1 MDFLK
6 KQNIYKY
13 VALLVIVFQ
22 QITFAQDTTSVHI
35 YDSPSNVET
44 NTEYD
49 SETETYEE
57 TEEVGDGIILSP
69 SILYDFEEYK
79 EYRKQQ
85 LIKSYWR
92 TLSGVSSNEDDNT
105 GINLTNVI
113 PQYKIDKEKIG
124 QIFGDEGIKVNL
136 QGSVELD
143 FQLKNTFRDNQTIPV
158 NRRTTTTFKMDNDIQ
173 VSADGSIGDKLNL
186 NLDHFT
192 KSLFNRR
199 NLVDLKYEGEE
210 DEIIKLVQLGNINM
224 PLPGTLI
231 TGSQDLFGI
240 KAQLQFGRTKIT
252 TVFSEQRSQGNTFQ
266 VENGGQKNNFEFY
279 ADKYDA
285 NRHFF
290 LAPYFY
296 NNYDKALEKMP
307 FIDSQIDITKI
318 EVWITNTRTSIDDVR
333 DVFALTHIGDN
344 INDIEPGEN
353 VTGSADPIEFPNNGN
368 NNLNPVDLV
377 NANPEFR
384 DYKTLSSAITSE
396 NFIVSKDYEKLEKAR
411 KLAPNEYT
419 FNPKLGFISLNQTL
433 QNGAVLAVAFQ
444 YTHQGKVYQVGEF
457 ADQLLS
463 PSTLMLKLLR
473 PTITDPEHSTWKLMM
488 KNVYSLGAY
497 QVNKEDFVLNILYKQ
512 PESGSKLRYI
522 PEKEVDNKQLIDLLN
537 LDTLNANGNSGRDG
551 YFDFID
557 NPILTIDPA
566 KGKVYLPAVE
576 PFGNY
581 IKNRLV
587 KYGVADTTAEKY
599 MYPELYSMTQ
609 NDAEQRPE
617 KNRYILKGSYKSQ
630 YGSEISLNAYN
641 LQQGSVTL
649 KQGSEKLV
657 EGIDFI
663 VDYSLGRVTV
673 INESKL
679 NAGTPISI
687 SVESQNAFA
696 QTKRFMGLRVD
707 HEVNKKLILGG
718 TILNLKETPITNK
731 INYGEEPI
739 NNTIWGIDGTYQD
752 ESQFLTNLADKIP
765 LIETEA
771 KSNVFANMEFA
782 QFLPGHPNIINID
795 AGGTSYIDDFENGQT
810 EISILYP
817 NNWKLASVP
826 IGTSNADEDLFKE
839 ATMFNELHAGFNRAE
854 LSWFVIRDEFY
865 SSVAPSNI
873 VDNKTIL
880 EDPYQR
886 DIALTEIFENKD
898 IATNQIDRIRPL
910 NLVFDPNQPGPY
922 NYDVEGSSVSS
933 GLNPDGTLKNA
944 TSRWAGIT
952 QRITSP
958 DWEASNIEYLEF
970 WLMDPYINNPDHTG
984 GDLYLNIGSIS
995 EDILLDTRK
1004 SFENGLPTVSN
1015 PTTVDTTAWGLVSN
1029 SQILVRSFDNTDGAS
1044 QDVGYDGLDDSQE
1057 FKFAPPSGSINESYM
1072 SRLENAFG
1080 NTSAAYQN
1088 RFNDPSKDNYEHFLS
1103 DQHDANN
1110 ADIIE
1115 RYAMYNRSQENTF
1128 NSFNGNGSTQPNIE
1142 DIDADNT
1149 LNENQSYYQYKVD
1162 LRKDQLNVQDNK
1174 YITQVIENKGP
1185 NKNTNWYLFRIPIRD
1200 VDKEAF
1206 GGITNF
1212 KSIRFMR
1219 MFLHGF
1225 SEQVTLRF
1233 ATLSMVR
1240 GNWRQY
1246 ADEIDPSGG
1255 SFEIASV
1262 NIEENGL
1269 KTPIPYVLPPGI
1281 QRERIQGAS
1290 NSTIQNE
1297 QSLSLKVCGLEQ
1309 GKSQI
1314 AYKNLPL
1321 NVNNYERLK
1330 MFVHAE
1336 AVEID
1341 NIEDG
1346 EVSLFIRMGT
1356 DYSENYYEY
1365 EIPLEM
1371 TEWGETEPRNI
1382 WPLNNEVDISFQN
1395 LIDLKLKR
1403 NKDIVATA
1411 GTGNAVTYSDRY
1423 AGVSGGK
1430 NIYVR
1435 GNPNIADAR
1444 SVMIGIRNTSTSGDK
1459 CAEIWVNELRLVGFE
1474 NESSIAFRGQFRTN
1488 LADFADLNISGS
1500 YLEAGFGAL
1509 DQSLSLRRQENLRDF
1524 SINTTINAGKFFP
1537 DKWGVNLPVYYGI
1550 TDIKSTPKFNPL
1562 DQDVK
1567 YEDAIDNASTS
1578 EERKLI
1584 EDRSITKSH
1593 YKSFNITNVGINPKT
1608 DSKKRFYSPSNVKVS
1623 YSRTEL
1629 VESSPEIQSN
1639 LERLEQGRL
1648 IYGYNTTVKPIM
1660 PFKKVKFLAKSKILR
1675 PIKEFNF
1682 NIFPKSITYNY
1693 FVERDFKENLIRPIY
1708 YLGQDIPGGVFDPI
1722 FSQSLKMNSTFGVK
1736 FDLTKSL
1743 KLNLQGNSD
1752 GIFRDES
1759 QVTKTSNDDL
1769 WEQILEHGT
1778 TQNYHQSFDATYK
1791 LPLKYIPYTKWMDLS
1806 LRYNA
1811 SYDWIGANT
1820 IQRDKLQGNT
1830 IQNNSEIQLTGKLD
1844 FKKVY
1849 KEIPGI
1855 KKVYGGRT
1863 KKKKSKKEARLKKKY
1878 DKKSKKLDK
1887 KVKGLDDELKTL
1899 NESLTDSIVS
1909 DTLKIN
1915 KDITE
1920 STLDK
1925 ENVEAEIAE
1934 LDKAYNDKKKK
1945 LKDKAK
1951 KAKDKARKRK
1961 KKVSKPVE
1969 TLIRLATAVKKID
1982 GSYRKSEGTVLPGF
1996 THQVNP
2002 LGHTNGLNFSA
2013 PGLAYAFGKQSN
2025 FGSDNMNLRAYAAQ
2039 EGWLEDNANLNGQ
2052 YSKQYQEQITLKAL
2066 VEPIKRFRINLDAAR
2081 KESIDLSEYFRSTE
2095 EYDGDGNPIFETQNT
2110 NESGNFNITVLTLNT
2125 AFKDQDAV
2133 FQTFLEN
2140 RTIMARRVADAK
2152 ALEYGEVP
2160 AEEGPDGY
2168 PVGFNGN
2175 SQEVLIPAFLAAYTG
2190 KSATTQSLNKFTDIP
2205 LPNWKIT
2212 YDGLRY
2218 ISWLKQKVKRISLTS
2233 GYSSVYTIGSFNRNL
2248 LFDESTAVK
2257 PGLTDNLDLNG
2268 NFIPKYQINQVTISE
2283 QFNPLIKVDVTL
2295 KNNMSFNTAFKRS
2308 RNLTL
2313 NIDNSQLLQENA
2325 NSYVIGAGYR
2335 MNDVKIF
2342 KNGLGKSKVPRTL
2355 ELNLDINYNFKKS
2368 IVRNIYDESQ
2378 QVNSGNEQ
2386 FGVSFSANY
2395 TINELLN
2402 CSVYFDRNSS
2412 ESFILSSFPIR
2423 ESIFGIKIKYTLT
2436 Q

>member
-6 KQNIYKY
+6 KQNVYKY
-13 VALLVIVFQ
+13 VVLLLFAFQ
-22 QITFAQDTTSVHI
+22 QITLAQDTTSVHI

-57 TEEVGDGIILSP
+57 TEQVGDGIILSP
-69 SILYDFEEYK
+69 SILYDFDEYK
-79 EYRKQQ
+79 EHRKQQ
-85 LIKSYWR
+85 MIKSYWR
-92 TLSGVSSNEDDNT
+92 TLSGASTGEDKKT

-113 PQYKIDKEKIG
+113 PQYKLDKEKIG
-124 QIFGDEGIKVNL
+124 QIFGTDGIDIKL

-173 VSADGSIGDKLNL
+173 VSADGSIGEKLNL

-192 KSLFNRR
+192 QSLFNRR

-231 TGSQDLFGI
+231 TGSQDLFGV
-240 KAQLQFGRTKIT
+240 KAQLQFGRTTIT

-266 VENGGQKNNFEFY
+266 VENGGQKNNFEFE
-279 ADKYDA
+279 AVKYDV

-290 LAPYFY
+290 IAPYFY
-296 NNYDKALEKMP
+296 NNYDRALKDMP
-307 FIDSQIDITKI
+307 FVDSQVDITRI
-318 EVWITNTRTSIDDVR
+318 EVWITNTRTSIEDVR

-344 INDIEPGEN
+344 INDIDPGEN
-353 VTGSADPIEFPNNGN
+353 VTGDPTAPEIPINSN

-377 NANPEFR
+377 AANPEFR
-384 DYKTLSSAITSE
+384 DYKTLSSAITAQ

-444 YTHQGKVYQVGEF
+444 YTYRGEVYQVGEF
-457 ADQLLS
+457 ADQLQS

-473 PTITDPEHSTWKLMM
+473 PTITDPEHPTWKLMM

-497 QVNKEDFVLNILYKQ
+497 QVNKEDFILNILYKQ

-522 PEKEVDNKQLIDLLN
+522 PEPEVDNKQLIDLLN
-537 LDTLNANGNSGRDG
+537 LDSLNSNGNAGRDG

-576 PFGNY
+576 PFGTF
-581 IKNRLV
+581 IRDRLIQ
-587 KYGVADTTAEKY
+587 YGVHPDTAENY
-599 MYPELYSMTQ
+599 MFPELYSMTQ

-617 KNRYILKGSYKSQ
+617 NNRYILKGSYKSQ

-663 VDYSLGRVTV
+663 VDYSLGRVTI

-752 ESQFLTNLADKIP
+752 ESPFLTNLADKIP
-765 LIETEA
+765 FVETEA

-795 AGGTSYIDDFENGQT
+795 EGGTSYIDDFENGQT

-826 IGTSNADEDLFKE
+826 FDPDGVFPESEML
-839 ATMFNELHAGFNRAE
+839 NELHSGFNRAE

-865 SSVAPSNI
+865 SSVAPSHI
-873 VDNKTIL
+873 VDNKDIL
-880 EDPYQR
+880 DDPYQR
-886 DIALTEIFENKD
+886 DIPLTEIFENKD
-898 IATNQIDRIRPL
+898 IAPNQIDRVRPL

-922 NYDVEGSSVSS
+922 NYDVENTSVSA
-933 GLNPDGTLKNA
+933 GLNPDGTLKDPA
-944 TSRWAGIT
+944 SRWAGIT

-958 DWEASNIEYLEF
+958 DWEASNIEYIEF
-970 WLMDPYINNPDHTG
+970 WMMDPYITNTDHTG
-984 GDLYLNIGSIS
+984 GDLFLNIGSIS

-1004 SFENGLPTVSN
+1004 SFENGLPTPNN
-1015 PTTVDTTAWGLVSN
+1015 PSTVDTTSWGLVSN
-1029 SQILVRSFDNTDGAS
+1029 SQILVRSFDNTDGAI

-1057 FKFAPPSGSINESYM
+1057 FKFAPPTGSINESYM
-1072 SRLENAFG
+1072 TRLENEFG

-1088 RFNDPSKDNYEHFLS
+1088 RFNDPSNDNYEHFLS
-1103 DQHDANN
+1103 EEHDNNKAN
-1110 ADIIE
+1110 ILE
-1115 RYAMYNRSQENTF
+1115 RYAKFNRSQNNTF
-1128 NSFNGNGSTQPNIE
+1128 NNFLGNGTTLPNME

-1149 LNENQSYYQYKVD
+1149 LNENQSYYQYRID
-1162 LRKDQLNVQDNK
+1162 LRKENLNVENNK
-1174 YITQVIENKGP
+1174 YITQVLENKGP
-1185 NKNTNWYLFRIPIRD
+1185 DQNTNWYLFRIPIRD
-1200 VDKEAF
+1200 IDKEAF
-1206 GGITNF
+1206 GGINNF

-1219 MFLHGF
+1219 MYLRGF
-1225 SEQVTLRF
+1225 TEPVVLRF

-1246 ADEIDPSGG
+1246 ANDLNPSNG

-1269 KTPIPYVLPPGI
+1269 KEPIPYVLPPGI

-1297 QSLSLKVCGLEQ
+1297 QSLSLKVCGLEE
-1309 GKSQI
+1309 GKEQI

-1336 AVEID
+1336 AVNAEDI
-1341 NIEDG
+1341 NDG

-1356 DYSENYYEY
+1356 DYTENYYEY

-1371 TEWGETEPRNI
+1371 TPWGETEPRNI
-1382 WPLNNEVDISFQN
+1382 WPLNNEVDINFQH

-1403 NKDIVATA
+1403 NKDIVSTSGTA
-1411 GTGNAVTYSDRY
+1411 DPVTYSDRY
-1423 AGVSGGK
+1423 VGASGGK
-1430 NIYVR
+1430 NIYVK
-1435 GNPNIADAR
+1435 GNPNIGDAR

-1459 CAEIWVNELRLVGFE
+1459 CAEIWVNELRLVGFQ

-1488 LADFADLNISGS
+1488 LADFADLNVSGS

-1524 SINTTINAGKFFP
+1524 SINTTVNAGKFFP
-1537 DKWGVNLPVYYGI
+1537 DKWGVNLPIYYGI
-1550 TDIKSTPKFNPL
+1550 TDIKSTPRFNPL

-1567 YEDAIDNASTS
+1567 YEDALANASTS
-1578 EERKLI
+1578 EERQQI
-1584 EDRSITKSH
+1584 EDRSITQSH
-1593 YKSFNITNVGINPKT
+1593 YKSFNITNVGINPKAN
-1608 DSKKRFYSPSNVKVS
+1608 SKKRFYSPSNIKVS

-1629 VESSPEIQSN
+1629 EESSPEI
-1639 LERLEQGRL
+1639 ERNIERSEQGRI
-1648 IYGYNTTVKPIM
+1648 IYGFNSTAKPVM

-1682 NIFPKSITYNY
+1682 YLFPKSITYNY
-1693 FVERDFKENLIRPIY
+1693 FVERDFKENLIRPII
-1708 YLGQDIPGGVFDPI
+1708 YLGEDTPGGVFDPI
-1722 FSQSLKMNSTFGVK
+1722 YSQSLKMNSTFGIK

-1743 KLNLQGNSD
+1743 KLNLQG
-1752 GIFRDES
+1752 
-1759 QVTKTSNDDL
+1759 TSNGIYKDEVQTKITSNRVL
-1769 WEQILEHGT
+1769 WDEILSMGT
-1778 TQNYHQSFDATYK
+1778 TQNYHQSFDASYK
-1791 LPLKYIPYTKWMDLS
+1791 LPLKYIPYTKWMDLN
-1806 LRYNA
+1806 LNYNA
-1811 SYDWIGANT
+1811 SYDWIGAST
-1820 IQRDKLQGNT
+1820 IKEDRNLGHI
-1830 IQNNSEIQLTGKLD
+1830 IQNQSEIELRGKLD

-1849 KEIPGI
+1849 KEIPVV
-1855 KKVYGGRT
+1855 KKVYGGRS
-1863 KKKKSKKEARLKKKY
+1863 KKKKSKREARLKKRF
-1878 DKKSKKLDK
+1878 DKKTKKLKK
-1887 KVKGLDDELKTL
+1887 KVTGLDEEIKEL
-1899 NESLTDSIVS
+1899 NESLADSVVTDS
-1909 DTLKIN
+1909 LKLNNAI
-1915 KDITE
+1915 E
-1920 STLDK
+1920 SSTVEK
-1925 ENVEAEIAE
+1925 ETVEGEMEE
-1934 LDKAYNDKKKK
+1934 LDKAYKDKKKK

-1951 KAKDKARKRK
+1951 KKKEKERK
-1961 KKVSKPVE
+1961 KKNKVSKPVE
-1969 TLIRLATAVKKID
+1969 TLIRLATAIQKVD

-1996 THQVNP
+1996 RYQVTP
-2002 LGHTNGLNFSA
+2002 FGHAEGSGFSV
-2013 PGLAYAFGKQSN
+2013 PGLGYVFGQQSN
-2025 FGSDNMNLRAYAAQ
+2025 FGPNNMNLREYASAQ
-2039 EGWLEDNANLNGQ
+2039 DWLVNNQDLNDQ
-2052 YSKQYQEQITLKAL
+2052 YSKQYQEQITVKAL
-2066 VEPIKRFRINLDAAR
+2066 VEPIKRFRINMDASR
-2081 KESIDLSEYFRSTE
+2081 KETVDLTEYYRSTGQFDAE
-2095 EYDGDGNPIFETQNT
+2095 GKPIFSTQNT
-2110 NESGNFNITVLTLNT
+2110 NETGNFNVTILTLNT
-2125 AFKDQDAV
+2125 AFKNQDEV
-2133 FQTFLEN
+2133 FQTFLDN
-2140 RTIMARRVADAK
+2140 RQIMARRVADAR
-2152 ALEYGEVP
+2152 AAEYGQAP
-2160 AEEGPDGY
+2160 LPDDPDGF

-2218 ISWLKQKVKRISLTS
+2218 ISWLKKKVKRISLTS
-2233 GYSSVYTIGSFNRNL
+2233 AYSSVYTIGNFSRNL
-2248 LFDESTAVK
+2248 LFDESVAVT
-2257 PGLTDNLDLNG
+2257 PGLTDNIDLNG

-2283 QFNPLIKVDVTL
+2283 QFNPLVKVDVTL

-2313 NIDNSQLLQENA
+2313 NIDNSQLLQEDA
-2325 NSYVIGAGYR
+2325 NSYVVGMGYR

-2342 KNGLGKSKVPRTL
+2342 KNELGKSKVPRTL
-2355 ELNLDINYNFKKS
+2355 EFNLDINYNFKKS
-2368 IVRNIYDESQ
+2368 IVRNIYDEGQ

>member
-6 KQNIYKY
+6 KLNVYKY
-13 VALLVIVFQ
+13 LLLLLLTVQ
-22 QITFAQDTTSVHI
+22 QITLAQDTTSVHI

-44 NTEYD
+44 TTDYD
-49 SETETYEE
+49 SDTETYEE
-57 TEEVGDGIILSP
+57 TEQISGGIILSP
-69 SILYDFEEYK
+69 SILYDFDEYK
-79 EYRKQQ
+79 EHRKQQ
-85 LIKSYWR
+85 MIKSYWR
-92 TLSGVSSNEDDNT
+92 TLSGASTDDNKST

-124 QIFGDEGIKVNL
+124 QIFGAEGIDIKL

-173 VSADGSIGDKLNL
+173 VSADGKIGDKLNL

-240 KAQLQFGRTKIT
+240 KAQLQFGRTTIT

-279 ADKYDA
+279 ADKYDV

-296 NNYDKALEKMP
+296 HNYDGALEDMP
-307 FIDSQIDITKI
+307 FVNSQIDITKL
-318 EVWITNTRTSIDDVR
+318 EVWVTNTRTSIDDVR
-333 DVFALTHIGDN
+333 DIFALTHIGD
-344 INDIEPGEN
+344 DITDIDPGEN
-353 VTGSADPIEFPNNGN
+353 VTGTPGELKIPDNKNNS
-368 NNLNPVDLV
+368 LNPLDLV
-377 NANPEFR
+377 AANPEFR
-384 DYKTLSSAITSE
+384 DYKTLSTAI
-396 NFIVSKDYEKLEKAR
+396 NAQKFIISKDYEKLEKAR

-419 FNPKLGFISLNQTL
+419 FDPKLGFISLNQTL
-433 QNGAVLAVAFQ
+433 QNGAILAVAFQ
-444 YTHQGKVYQVGEF
+444 YTYRGKVYQVGEF
-457 ADQLLS
+457 ADQLQS
-463 PSTLMLKLLR
+463 PSTLMVKLLR
-473 PTITDPEHSTWKLMM
+473 PTITDPEHPTWKLMM

-512 PESGSKLRYI
+512 PKSGSKLRYI
-522 PEKEVDNKQLIDLLN
+522 PEDSLDRLQLIDVLN
-537 LDTLNANGNSGRDG
+537 LDNLNSNGDQGRDG

-557 NPILTIDPA
+557 NPQLTINPA
-566 KGKVYLPAVE
+566 KGKIYLPSVE
-576 PFGNY
+576 PFGKY
-581 IKNRLV
+581 IRAKIKELNSNLH
-587 KYGVADTTAEKY
+587 DTVLDSY
-599 MYPELYSMTQ
+599 MYPELYTMTQ

-630 YGSEISLNAYN
+630 FGSEISLNAYN
-641 LQQGSVTL
+641 LQQGAVTL
-649 KQGSEKLV
+649 RQGSEKLT

-663 VDYSLGRVTV
+663 VDYSLGRVTI

-731 INYGEEPI
+731 INYGQEPI

-752 ESQFLTNLADKIP
+752 ESKFLTNLTDKIP

-771 KSNVFANMEFA
+771 KSQVFANMEFA

-817 NNWKLASVP
+817 NSWKMSSVP
-826 IGTSNADEDLFKE
+826 LGTSNEPDDLFQE
-839 ATMFNELHAGFNRAE
+839 ATMYNEIHSGFNRAE

-865 SSVAPSNI
+865 SSLAPSNI
-873 VDNKTIL
+873 VDNKNIL

-886 DIALTEIFENKD
+886 DIPLTEIFENKD

-922 NYDVEGSSVSS
+922 NYDVETSAVSS
-933 GLNPDGTLKNA
+933 GLNPNGTLKNPE
-944 TSRWAGIT
+944 SRWGGIT

-958 DWEASNIEYLEF
+958 DWEASNIEYIEF
-970 WLMDPYINNPDHTG
+970 WLMDPYINNPDHLG

-1015 PTTVDTTAWGLVSN
+1015 PTTVDTTSWGLVSN
-1029 SQILVRSFDNTDGAS
+1029 SQILVRSFDNSEGES
-1044 QDVGYDGLDDSQE
+1044 QDVGYDGLDDNQE
-1057 FKFAPPSGSINESYM
+1057 FKFVPPTGAINESYM
-1072 SRLENAFG
+1072 SRLSNAFG
-1080 NTSAAYQN
+1080 TGSEAYQN
-1088 RFNDPSKDNYEHFLS
+1088 RFNDPSNDNYKHFIS
-1103 DQHDANN
+1103 DEHDANS
-1110 ADIIE
+1110 ADILE
-1115 RYAMYNRSQENTF
+1115 RYAAYNRSQNNTYNTF
-1128 NSFNGNGSTQPNIE
+1128 KGNGSTLPNIE

-1149 LNENQSYYQYKVD
+1149 LNENQSYYQYKID
-1162 LRKDQLNVQDNK
+1162 LRKENLNVLDNK
-1174 YITQVIENKGP
+1174 YITQVLEDKGP
-1185 NKNTNWYLFRIPIRD
+1185 QQNTNWYLFRIPIRD
-1200 VDKEAF
+1200 IDKEAF

-1246 ADEIDPSGG
+1246 SDLDDASTG
-1255 SFEIASV
+1255 SFEIASI

-1269 KTPIPYVLPPGI
+1269 KEPIPYVLPPGI
-1281 QRERIQGAS
+1281 QRERLQGAA
-1290 NSTIQNE
+1290 NSTVQNE
-1297 QSLSLKVCGLEQ
+1297 QSLSLKVCELEE

-1336 AVEID
+1336 AVEAEDIQ
-1341 NIEDG
+1341 DG
-1346 EVSLFIRMGT
+1346 EVSLFVRIGT
-1356 DYSENYYEY
+1356 DYTENYYEY

-1371 TEWGETEPRNI
+1371 TPWGETVPRNI
-1382 WPLNNEVDISFQN
+1382 WPLNNEVDINFKH

-1411 GTGNAVTYSDRY
+1411 GQADAITYSTKY
-1423 AGVSGGK
+1423 AGNSGGK

-1435 GNPNIADAR
+1435 GNPNVADAR
-1444 SVMIGIRNTSTSGDK
+1444 SIMIGIRNTSNTGNK

-1474 NESSIAFRGQFRTN
+1474 NESSIAFRGQLRTN
-1488 LADFADLNISGS
+1488 LADFADLNVSGS

-1524 SINTTINAGKFFP
+1524 SINTTVNAGKFFP

-1550 TDIKSTPKFNPL
+1550 TDVKSTPKFNPL

-1567 YEDAIDNASTS
+1567 YEDALNNAATS
-1578 EERKLI
+1578 EERQLI
-1584 EDRSITKSH
+1584 KDKSITQSH
-1593 YKSFNITNVGINPKT
+1593 YRSFNVTNVGINPKT
-1608 DSKKRFYSPSNVKVS
+1608 KSKTKFYSPSNVKVS

-1629 VESSPEIQSN
+1629 EESNPDIQRN
-1639 LERLEQGRL
+1639 LERIEQGR
-1648 IYGYNTTVKPIM
+1648 IVYGYNSSAKPIM
-1660 PFKKVKFLAKSKILR
+1660 PFKKMKFLAKSKVLR
-1675 PIKEFNF
+1675 PIREFNF
-1682 NIFPKSITYNY
+1682 YLFPKSLNFNY
-1693 FVERDFKENLIRPIY
+1693 FVERDFKENLIRPIT
-1708 YLGQDIPGGVFDPI
+1708 YLGEDNPGGVFDPI
-1722 FSQSLKMNSTFGVK
+1722 YSQSLTMNSTFGVK

-1743 KLNLQGNSD
+1743 KLNLQGNSNGAYLKED
-1752 GIFRDES
+1752 QEHI
-1759 QVTKTSNDDL
+1759 TSNKVL
-1769 WEQILEHGT
+1769 WDQIKGFGT
-1778 TQNYHQSFDATYK
+1778 TKNYHQTFNASYK
-1791 LPLKYIPYTKWMDLS
+1791 LPLKYIPYTKWMDLN
-1806 LRYNA
+1806 LKYNA
-1811 SYDWIGANT
+1811 SYDWIRAST
-1820 IQRDKLQGNT
+1820 IAADEALGNT
-1830 IQNNSEIQLTGKLD
+1830 IQNNSEIQITGKLD

-1849 KEIPGI
+1849 KELPVV

-1863 KKKKSKKEARLKKKY
+1863 KKKKSKRAARLKKRH
-1878 DKKSKKLDK
+1878 DKKSKKLEK
-1887 KVKGLDDELKTL
+1887 KIKNKDEKLVELEKTL
-1899 NESLTDSIVS
+1899 KDSEVS
-1909 DTLKIN
+1909 DTIKIN
-1915 KDITE
+1915 QTIETT
-1920 STLDK
+1920 SSDK
-1925 ENVEAEIAE
+1925 ENLETKLDEI
-1934 LDKAYNDKKKK
+1934 DKVYKDKSKV
-1945 LKDKAK
+1945 LKDKEK
-1951 KAKDKARKRK
+1951 KRKDRQRKRK
-1961 KKVSKPVE
+1961 KKVSKPLE
-1969 TLIRLATAVKKID
+1969 TLIRLATAVQKID

-1996 THQVNP
+1996 KHQINP
-2002 LGHTNGLNFSA
+2002 LGQAGWST
-2013 PGLAYAFGKQSN
+2013 PGFGYVFGQQSN
-2025 FGSDNMNLRAYAAQ
+2025 FGSENRTLKAHASHKEWLVDNV
-2039 EGWLEDNANLNGQ
+2039 DLNDQ
-2052 YSKQYQEQITLKAL
+2052 FSKIYQEQITLKAL

-2081 KESIDLSEYFRSTE
+2081 KESTNLSEFYRSTGQ
-2095 EYDGDGNPIFETQNT
+2095 YDDEGKAIFETQNT
-2110 NESGNFNITVLTLNT
+2110 NESGNFNISILTLNT
-2125 AFKDQDAV
+2125 AFKNQDEV
-2133 FQTFLEN
+2133 FQTFLDN
-2140 RTIMARRVADAK
+2140 RKTIANRIANEQAQK
-2152 ALEYGEVP
+2152 YGQ
-2160 AEEGPDGY
+2160 GPVQYVDEF

-2205 LPNWKIT
+2205 LPNWKVT

-2218 ISWLKQKVKRISLTS
+2218 ISWLKKKVKRISLTS
-2233 GYSSVYTIGSFNRNL
+2233 AYSSIYTIGSFNRNL
-2248 LFDESTAVK
+2248 LFDESQAVTY
-2257 PGLTDNLDLNG
+2257 GLTDNVDLNG
-2268 NFIPKYQINQVTISE
+2268 NFIPKYQVNQVTISE
-2283 QFNPLIKVDVTL
+2283 QFNPLLKIDVTL
-2295 KNNMSFNTAFKRS
+2295 KNNISLNTSFKKS

-2325 NSYVIGAGYR
+2325 NSYDIGMGYL

-2355 ELNLDINYNFKKS
+2355 ELTLNVNYDFQKS
-2368 IVRNIYDESQ
+2368 IVRNIYDEGQ
-2378 QVNSGNEQ
+2378 QVNNGREQ
-2386 FGVSFSANY
+2386 FGFSFSANY

-2402 CSVYFDRNSS
+2402 CSIYFDRSSS
-2412 ESFILSSFPIR
+2412 ESFVLSSFPIR
-2423 ESIFGIKIKYTLT
+2423 ESIFGIKIKYTLS